1 VPELI
6 VVTLSS
12 ITKVNQLVMSRDMTA
27 DDRET
32 FKQSIRLAR
41 SNWHRILEAAAKTSD
56 VRRGSTPAL
65 ATAARRATT
74 AYRET
79 RPLTFTAG
87 SAALEYNKNVSQA
100 AKDKT
105 LKALVTALAKDDL
118 TCILACTTIS

>member
-41 SNWHRILEAAAKTSD
+41 SNWHRILEAAAKASD

-65 ATAARRATT
+65 ATAAR
-74 AYRET
+74 
-79 RPLTFTAG
+79 
-87 SAALEYNKNVSQA
+87 
-100 AKDKT
+100 
-105 LKALVTALAKDDL
+105 
-118 TCILACTTIS
+118 